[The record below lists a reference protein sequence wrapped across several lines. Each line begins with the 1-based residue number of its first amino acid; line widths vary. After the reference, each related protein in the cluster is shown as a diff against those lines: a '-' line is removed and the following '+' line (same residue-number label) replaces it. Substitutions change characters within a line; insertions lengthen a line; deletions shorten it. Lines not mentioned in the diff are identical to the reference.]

1 MIWTTILNYER
12 NPTTASGLAI
22 SITMM
27 NSNITA
33 SIIRLQA
40 GKNNFEYYLEVTSV
54 SVLKQGILFGGYIM
68 LQYDV
73 LNSILPI

>member
-27 NSNITA
+27 NSNITRA
-33 SIIRLQA
+33 LSDYKQEKIILNIIWRLHQYQYSN
-40 GKNNFEYYLEVTSV
+40 KEYYLEVTLCFSMM
-54 SVLKQGILFGGYIM
+54 F
-68 LQYDV
+68 
-73 LNSILPI
+73 

>member
-40 GKNNFEYYLEVTSV
+40 GKNNFEYYLGLHQYQYSNKEYYLEVTLCFSMM
-54 SVLKQGILFGGYIM
+54 F
-68 LQYDV
+68 
-73 LNSILPI
+73 